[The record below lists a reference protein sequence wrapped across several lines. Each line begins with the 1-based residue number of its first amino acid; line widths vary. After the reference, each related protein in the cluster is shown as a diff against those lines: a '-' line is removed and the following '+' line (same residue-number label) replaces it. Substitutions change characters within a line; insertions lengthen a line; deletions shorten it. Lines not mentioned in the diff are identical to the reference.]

1 MHTWKAVA
9 ATIAV
14 VALGSTGAWAQ
25 SAADPNA
32 PQTEVAPVTP
42 ADPAVIP
49 APSGEGMS
57 TGETGYSTPAGI
69 PADPT
74 TDQNQQPGMSPQ
86 NPTDPAT
93 GDKPN
98 ARVPTSPQGTGTS
111 APSSVAPSANYRM
124 SDH

>member
-49 APSGEGMS
+49 APSGEGTS

-111 APSSVAPSANYRM
+111 AP
-124 SDH
+124 

>member
-1 MHTWKAVA
+1 MNTWKAAA

-32 PQTEVAPVTP
+32 APTQVPQTAPVTP
-42 ADPAVIP
+42 SDPAMTP
-49 APSGEGMS
+49 APAGEGTS
-57 TGETGYSTPAGI
+57 TGETGYSSPAGI

-74 TDQNQQPGMSPQ
+74 TNENQQPGMSPQ

-93 GDKPN
+93 GGKPS
-98 ARVPTSPQGTGTS
+98 ARVPSSTPGTGTS
-111 APSSVAPSANYRM
+111 AP
-124 SDH
+124 

>member
-1 MHTWKAVA
+1 MHTWKAVV

-25 SAADPNA
+25 SAADPSA

-49 APSGEGMS
+49 APSGEGTS
-57 TGETGYSTPAGI
+57 TGETNYSTPAGI

-111 APSSVAPSANYRM
+111 AP
-124 SDH
+124 